1 VIEAP
6 DAPGWLGFRASGSD
20 ADGNRVSDEPASARH
35 HNMITD
41 RIQFAALTALC
52 ASIMLAGEPDM
63 ATLTIRNVRP
73 AVVKSLKALARRS
86 QRSMEQ
92 QVREL
97 LEDYVAERRSV
108 LEQIEAGWAAQPRR
122 PTAEQVDN
130 WIGAGRK

>member
-1 VIEAP
+1 
-6 DAPGWLGFRASGSD
+6 
-20 ADGNRVSDEPASARH
+20 
-35 HNMITD
+35 
-41 RIQFAALTALC
+41 
-52 ASIMLAGEPDM
+52 M

-73 AVVKSLKALARRS
+73 AVVKSLKALARRNR
-86 QRSMEQ
+86 RSMEQ

>member
-1 VIEAP
+1 
-6 DAPGWLGFRASGSD
+6 
-20 ADGNRVSDEPASARH
+20 
-35 HNMITD
+35 
-41 RIQFAALTALC
+41 
-52 ASIMLAGEPDM
+52 M

-73 AVVKSLKALARRS
+73 AVVKSLKALARGN

-97 LEDYVAERRSV
+97 LEDYVTERRSI

-122 PTAEQVDN
+122 PTAQQVDN